1 MCGNRFHKER
11 FSNCKGSEASSL
23 LGRSR
28 SKRKVI
34 CLFFLFFSWE
44 ESDPARIYQQGVRL
58 LPYLL
63 EIPPSEASQQFLQA
77 AAAWRGLAVKGAAG
91 LGTDPGEVGVKSG
104 RCREHRGKQSH
115 PRHLE
120 GPVNLLY
127 GRHTASGKCY
137 LPAGRVEPS
146 VPRWK

>member
-1 MCGNRFHKER
+1 M
-11 FSNCKGSEASSL
+11 
-23 LGRSR
+23 
-28 SKRKVI
+28 I

-77 AAAWRGLAVKGAAG
+77 AAAWRGLAGKGAAG

-104 RCREHRGKQSH
+104 RCREHRG
-115 PRHLE
+115 R
-120 GPVNLLY
+120 
-127 GRHTASGKCY
+127 A
-137 LPAGRVEPS
+137 
-146 VPRWK
+146 VPLKTP